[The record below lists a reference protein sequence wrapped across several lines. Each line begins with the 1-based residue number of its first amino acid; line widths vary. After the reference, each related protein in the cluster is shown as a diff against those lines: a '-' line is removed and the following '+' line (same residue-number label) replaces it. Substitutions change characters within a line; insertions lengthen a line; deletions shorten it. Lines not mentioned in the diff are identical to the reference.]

1 VTQYRKQIAGAIGSV
16 LEWYDFAI
24 FGFLAPIMSP
34 LFFPDTDPLVGLI
47 QTYGVFAAGYLMRPL
62 GGVLF
67 GYVADR
73 IGRTQALKWSI
84 AVMAVP
90 TVLIGLLPT
99 YEQWGVAATGSL
111 ILLRLIQGV
120 SVGGEL
126 IASIT
131 FLVESAPPR
140 RRAFYGSWA
149 IFGGIGGILLG
160 SAVVSITEALVI
172 PEQMSTVGWRIPFLL
187 GVVIFLLGRW
197 LRASLSAE
205 SVVAQDTD
213 TLPVVRVLRQHIGS
227 VLHLFAAM
235 LIYSTSF
242 YILFVWM
249 PTYQTRMLQN
259 PVDHAMDVNT
269 VTMLALLLL
278 VPAAGALGDRFGYR
292 RIIMSGVALTGILA
306 YPLFLWIDTGTL
318 VAALSSGLI
327 FAITV
332 SWVQGPMP
340 AVLAETFPKDIRN
353 TGIGVAYN
361 LVLGL
366 MGGTAPMLCTWLIAT
381 TGNDAAPA
389 YYLIVLAVISL
400 SALTTLPRYQHD

>member
-1 VTQYRKQIAGAIGSV
+1 MQYRKQIAGAIGSV
-16 LEWYDFAI
+16 LEWYDFAV

-34 LFFPDTDPLVGLI
+34 LFFPDTDPIVGLI

-99 YEQWGVAATGSL
+99 YEQWGVVATGSL

-131 FLVESAPPR
+131 FLVESAPPK
-140 RRAFYGSWA
+140 RRALYGSWA

-160 SAVVSITEALVI
+160 SAVVSITEALVA
-172 PEQMSTVGWRIPFLL
+172 PEQMATVGWRIPFLL
-187 GVVIFLLGRW
+187 GVVIFLVGRW

-205 SVVAQDTD
+205 SVVAQATD
-213 TLPVVRVLRQHIGS
+213 TLPVVRVLRQHLGS

-249 PTYQTRMLQN
+249 PTYQTRMLPN

-269 VTMLALLLL
+269 ITMLVLLLL
-278 VPAAGALGDRFGYR
+278 VPVAGALGDRFGYR
-292 RIIMSGVALTGILA
+292 RIIVSGVALTGILA
-306 YPLFLWIDTGTL
+306 YPLFLWIDRGTF
-318 VAALSSGLI
+318 VAALSAGLI

-366 MGGTAPMLCTWLIAT
+366 MGGTAPMVCTWLIAS

-389 YYLIVLAVISL
+389 YYLMVLAVISL
-400 SALTTLPRYQHD
+400 IALSTLPRYQHD

>member
-1 VTQYRKQIAGAIGSV
+1 MQYRKQIAGAIGSV
-16 LEWYDFAI
+16 LEWYDFAV

-34 LFFPDTDPLVGLI
+34 LFFPDTDPIVGLI

-99 YEQWGVAATGSL
+99 YEQWGVVATGSL

-131 FLVESAPPR
+131 FLVESAPPK
-140 RRAFYGSWA
+140 RRALYGSWA

-160 SAVVSITEALVI
+160 SAVVSITEALVA
-172 PEQMSTVGWRIPFLL
+172 PEQMATVGWRIPFLL
-187 GVVIFLLGRW
+187 GVVIFLVGRW
-197 LRASLSAE
+197 LRTSLSAE
-205 SVVAQDTD
+205 SVVAQATD
-213 TLPVVRVLRQHIGS
+213 TLPVVRVLRQHLGS

-249 PTYQTRMLQN
+249 PTYQTRMLPN

-269 VTMLALLLL
+269 TTMLVLLLL
-278 VPAAGALGDRFGYR
+278 VPVAGALGDRFGYR
-292 RIIMSGVALTGILA
+292 RIIVSGVALTGILA
-306 YPLFLWIDTGTL
+306 YPLFLWIDTGTF
-318 VAALSSGLI
+318 VAALSAGLI

-366 MGGTAPMLCTWLIAT
+366 MGGTAPMVCTWLIAS

-389 YYLIVLAVISL
+389 YYLMVLAVISL
-400 SALTTLPRYQHD
+400 IALSTLPRYQHD

>member
-1 VTQYRKQIAGAIGSV
+1 MQYRKQIAGAIGSV
-16 LEWYDFAI
+16 LEWYDFAV

-34 LFFPDTDPLVGLI
+34 LFFPDTDPIVGLI

-99 YEQWGVAATGSL
+99 YEQWGVVATGSL

-131 FLVESAPPR
+131 FLVESAPPK
-140 RRAFYGSWA
+140 RRALYGSWA
-149 IFGGIGGILLG
+149 MFGGIGGILLG
-160 SAVVSITEALVI
+160 SAVVSITEALVA
-172 PEQMSTVGWRIPFLL
+172 PEQMATVGWRIPFLL
-187 GVVIFLLGRW
+187 GVVIFLVGRW

-205 SVVAQDTD
+205 SVVAQATD
-213 TLPVVRVLRQHIGS
+213 TLPVVRVLRQHLGS

-249 PTYQTRMLQN
+249 PTYQTRMLPN

-269 VTMLALLLL
+269 ITMLVLLLL
-278 VPAAGALGDRFGYR
+278 VPVAGALGDRFGYR
-292 RIIMSGVALTGILA
+292 RIIVSGVALTGILA
-306 YPLFLWIDTGTL
+306 YPLFLWIDTGTF
-318 VAALSSGLI
+318 VAALSAGLI

-366 MGGTAPMLCTWLIAT
+366 MGGTAPMVCTWLIAS

-389 YYLIVLAVISL
+389 YYLMVLAVISL
-400 SALTTLPRYQHD
+400 IALSTLPRYQHD

>member
-1 VTQYRKQIAGAIGSV
+1 MQYRKQIAGAIGSV
-16 LEWYDFAI
+16 LEWYDFAV

-34 LFFPDTDPLVGLI
+34 LFFPDTDPIVGLI

-99 YEQWGVAATGSL
+99 YEQWGVVATGSL

-131 FLVESAPPR
+131 FLVESAPPK
-140 RRAFYGSWA
+140 RRALYGSWA
-149 IFGGIGGILLG
+149 MFGGIGGILLG
-160 SAVVSITEALVI
+160 SAVVSITEALVA
-172 PEQMSTVGWRIPFLL
+172 PEQMATVGWRIPFLL
-187 GVVIFLLGRW
+187 GVVIFLVGRW

-205 SVVAQDTD
+205 SVVAQATD
-213 TLPVVRVLRQHIGS
+213 TLPVVRVLRQHLGS

-249 PTYQTRMLQN
+249 PAYQTRMLPN

-269 VTMLALLLL
+269 ITMLVLLLL
-278 VPAAGALGDRFGYR
+278 VPVAGALGDRFGYR
-292 RIIMSGVALTGILA
+292 RIIVSGVALTGILA
-306 YPLFLWIDTGTL
+306 YPLFLWIDTGTF
-318 VAALSSGLI
+318 VAALSAGLI

-366 MGGTAPMLCTWLIAT
+366 MGGTAPMVCTWLIAS

-389 YYLIVLAVISL
+389 YYLMVLAVISL
-400 SALTTLPRYQHD
+400 IALSTLPRYQHD

>member
-1 VTQYRKQIAGAIGSV
+1 MQYRKQIAGAVGSV
-16 LEWYDFAI
+16 LEWYDFAV

-34 LFFPDTDPLVGLI
+34 LFFPGTDPIVGLI

-99 YEQWGVAATGSL
+99 YEQWGVVATGSL

-131 FLVESAPPR
+131 FLVESAPPK
-140 RRAFYGSWA
+140 RRALYGSWA

-160 SAVVSITEALVI
+160 SAVVSITEALVA
-172 PEQMSTVGWRIPFLL
+172 PEQMATVGWRIPFLL
-187 GVVIFLLGRW
+187 GVVIFLVGRW
-197 LRASLSAE
+197 LRTSLSAE
-205 SVVAQDTD
+205 SVVAQATD
-213 TLPVVRVLRQHIGS
+213 TLPVVRVLRQHLGS

-249 PTYQTRMLQN
+249 PTYQTRMLPN

-269 VTMLALLLL
+269 ITMLVLLLL
-278 VPAAGALGDRFGYR
+278 VPVAGALGDRFGYR
-292 RIIMSGVALTGILA
+292 RIIVSGVALTGILA
-306 YPLFLWIDTGTL
+306 YPLFLWIDTGTF
-318 VAALSSGLI
+318 VAALSAGLI

-366 MGGTAPMLCTWLIAT
+366 MGGTAPMVCTWLIAS

-389 YYLIVLAVISL
+389 YYLMVLAVISL
-400 SALTTLPRYQHD
+400 IALSTLPRYQHD

>member
-1 VTQYRKQIAGAIGSV
+1 MQYRKQIAGAIGSV
-16 LEWYDFAI
+16 LEWYDFAV

-34 LFFPDTDPLVGLI
+34 LFFPDTDPIVGLI

-99 YEQWGVAATGSL
+99 YEQWGVVATGSL

-131 FLVESAPPR
+131 FLVESAPPK
-140 RRAFYGSWA
+140 RRALYGSWA

-160 SAVVSITEALVI
+160 SAVVSITEALVA
-172 PEQMSTVGWRIPFLL
+172 PEQMATVGWRIPFLL
-187 GVVIFLLGRW
+187 GVVIFLVGRW
-197 LRASLSAE
+197 LRTSLSAE
-205 SVVAQDTD
+205 SVVAQATD
-213 TLPVVRVLRQHIGS
+213 TLPVVRVLRQHLGS

-249 PTYQTRMLQN
+249 PTYQTRMLPN

-269 VTMLALLLL
+269 ITMLVLLLL
-278 VPAAGALGDRFGYR
+278 VPVAGALGDRFGYR
-292 RIIMSGVALTGILA
+292 RIIVSGVALTGILA
-306 YPLFLWIDTGTL
+306 YPLFLWIHTGTF
-318 VAALSSGLI
+318 VAALSAGLI

-366 MGGTAPMLCTWLIAT
+366 MGGTAPMVCTWLIAS

-389 YYLIVLAVISL
+389 YYLMVLAVISL
-400 SALTTLPRYQHD
+400 IALSTLPRYQHD

>member
-1 VTQYRKQIAGAIGSV
+1 MQYRKQIAGAIGSV
-16 LEWYDFAI
+16 LEWYDFAV

-34 LFFPDTDPLVGLI
+34 LFFPDTDPIVGLI

-99 YEQWGVAATGSL
+99 YEQWGVVATGSL

-131 FLVESAPPR
+131 FLVESAPPK
-140 RRAFYGSWA
+140 RRALYGSWA

-160 SAVVSITEALVI
+160 SAVVSITEALVA
-172 PEQMSTVGWRIPFLL
+172 PEQMATVGWRIPFLL
-187 GVVIFLLGRW
+187 GVVIFLVGRW

-205 SVVAQDTD
+205 SVVAQATD
-213 TLPVVRVLRQHIGS
+213 TLPVVRVLRQHLGS

-249 PTYQTRMLQN
+249 PTYQTRMLPN

-269 VTMLALLLL
+269 ITMLVLLLL
-278 VPAAGALGDRFGYR
+278 VPVAGALGDRFGYR
-292 RIIMSGVALTGILA
+292 RIIVSGVALTGILA
-306 YPLFLWIDTGTL
+306 YPLFLWIDTGTF
-318 VAALSSGLI
+318 VAALSAGLI

-366 MGGTAPMLCTWLIAT
+366 MGGTAPMVCTWLIAS

-389 YYLIVLAVISL
+389 YYLMVLAVISL
-400 SALTTLPRYQHD
+400 IALLTLPRYQHD

>member
-1 VTQYRKQIAGAIGSV
+1 MQYRKQIAGAIGSV
-16 LEWYDFAI
+16 LEWYDFAV

-34 LFFPDTDPLVGLI
+34 LFFPDTDPIVGLI

-99 YEQWGVAATGSL
+99 YEQWGVVATGSL

-131 FLVESAPPR
+131 FLVESAPPK
-140 RRAFYGSWA
+140 RRALYGSWA

-160 SAVVSITEALVI
+160 SAVVSITEALVA
-172 PEQMSTVGWRIPFLL
+172 PEQMATVGWRIPFLL
-187 GVVIFLLGRW
+187 GVVIFLVGRW
-197 LRASLSAE
+197 LRTSLSAE
-205 SVVAQDTD
+205 SVVAQATD
-213 TLPVVRVLRQHIGS
+213 TLPVVRVLRQHLGS

-249 PTYQTRMLQN
+249 PTYQTRMLPN

-269 VTMLALLLL
+269 ITMLVLLLL
-278 VPAAGALGDRFGYR
+278 VPVAGALGDRFGYR
-292 RIIMSGVALTGILA
+292 RIIVSGVALTGILA
-306 YPLFLWIDTGTL
+306 YPLFLWIDRGTF
-318 VAALSSGLI
+318 VAALSAGLI

-366 MGGTAPMLCTWLIAT
+366 MGGTAPMVCTWLIAS

-389 YYLIVLAVISL
+389 YYLMVLAVISL
-400 SALTTLPRYQHD
+400 IALSTLPRYQHD

>member
-1 VTQYRKQIAGAIGSV
+1 MQYRKQIAGAIGSV
-16 LEWYDFAI
+16 LEWYDFAV

-34 LFFPDTDPLVGLI
+34 LFFPGTDPIVGLI

-99 YEQWGVAATGSL
+99 YEQWGVVATGSL

-131 FLVESAPPR
+131 FLVESAPPK
-140 RRAFYGSWA
+140 RRALYGSWA

-160 SAVVSITEALVI
+160 SAVVSITEALVA
-172 PEQMSTVGWRIPFLL
+172 PEQMATVGWRIPFLL
-187 GVVIFLLGRW
+187 GVVIFLVGRW
-197 LRASLSAE
+197 LRTSLSAE
-205 SVVAQDTD
+205 SVVAQATD
-213 TLPVVRVLRQHIGS
+213 TLPVVRVLRQHLGS

-249 PTYQTRMLQN
+249 PTYQTRMLPN

-269 VTMLALLLL
+269 ITMLVLLLL
-278 VPAAGALGDRFGYR
+278 VPVAGALGDRFGYR
-292 RIIMSGVALTGILA
+292 RIIVSGVALTGILA
-306 YPLFLWIDTGTL
+306 YPLFLWIDTGTF
-318 VAALSSGLI
+318 VAALSAGLI

-366 MGGTAPMLCTWLIAT
+366 MGGTAPMVCTWLIAS

-389 YYLIVLAVISL
+389 YYLMVLAVISL
-400 SALTTLPRYQHD
+400 IALSTLPRYQHD

>member
-1 VTQYRKQIAGAIGSV
+1 MQYRKQIAGAIGSV
-16 LEWYDFAI
+16 LEWYDFAV

-34 LFFPDTDPLVGLI
+34 LFFPDTDPIVGLI

-99 YEQWGVAATGSL
+99 YEQWGVVATGSL

-131 FLVESAPPR
+131 FLVESAPPK
-140 RRAFYGSWA
+140 RRALYGSWA

-160 SAVVSITEALVI
+160 SAVVSITEALVA
-172 PEQMSTVGWRIPFLL
+172 PEQMATVGWRIPFLL
-187 GVVIFLLGRW
+187 GVVIFLAGRW

-205 SVVAQDTD
+205 SVVAQATD
-213 TLPVVRVLRQHIGS
+213 TLPVVRVLRQHLGS

-249 PTYQTRMLQN
+249 PAYQTRMLPN

-269 VTMLALLLL
+269 ITMLVLLLL
-278 VPAAGALGDRFGYR
+278 VPVAGALGDRFGYR
-292 RIIMSGVALTGILA
+292 RIIVSGVALTGILA
-306 YPLFLWIDTGTL
+306 YPLFLWIDTGTF
-318 VAALSSGLI
+318 VAALSAGLI

-366 MGGTAPMLCTWLIAT
+366 MGGTAPMVCTWLIAS

-389 YYLIVLAVISL
+389 YYLMVLAVISL
-400 SALTTLPRYQHD
+400 IALSTLPRYQHD

>member
-1 VTQYRKQIAGAIGSV
+1 MQYRKQIAGAIGSV
-16 LEWYDFAI
+16 LEWYDFAV

-34 LFFPDTDPLVGLI
+34 LFFPDTDPIVGLI

-99 YEQWGVAATGSL
+99 YEQWGVVATGSL

-131 FLVESAPPR
+131 FLVESAPPK
-140 RRAFYGSWA
+140 RRALYGSWA

-160 SAVVSITEALVI
+160 SAVVSITEALVA
-172 PEQMSTVGWRIPFLL
+172 PEQMATVGWRIPFLL
-187 GVVIFLLGRW
+187 GVVIFLVGRW
-197 LRASLSAE
+197 LRTSLSAE
-205 SVVAQDTD
+205 SVVAQATD
-213 TLPVVRVLRQHIGS
+213 TLPVVRVLRQHLGS

-249 PTYQTRMLQN
+249 PTYQTRMLPN

-269 VTMLALLLL
+269 ITMLVLLLL
-278 VPAAGALGDRFGYR
+278 VPVAGALGDRFGYR
-292 RIIMSGVALTGILA
+292 RIIVSGVALTGILA
-306 YPLFLWIDTGTL
+306 YPLFLWIDTGTF
-318 VAALSSGLI
+318 VAALSAGLI

-366 MGGTAPMLCTWLIAT
+366 MGGTAPMVCTWLIAS

-389 YYLIVLAVISL
+389 YYLMVLAVISL
-400 SALTTLPRYQHD
+400 IALSTLPRYQHD

>member
-1 VTQYRKQIAGAIGSV
+1 MLRGRAQVAGAVGSI
-16 LEWYDFAI
+16 LEWYDFAV

-34 LFFPDTDPLVGLI
+34 LFFPDTDPMVGLI

-62 GGVLF
+62 GGILF

-73 IGRTQALKWSI
+73 IGRTTALKWSI

-99 YEQWGVAATGSL
+99 YEHWGVAATGGL

-126 IASIT
+126 ITSIT
-131 FLVESAPPR
+131 FLVESAPQNR
-140 RRAFYGSWA
+140 RGLYGSWA
-149 IFGGIGGILLG
+149 IFGGIAGILLG
-160 SAVVSITEALVI
+160 SAVVSLTEALVTT
-172 PEQMSTVGWRIPFLL
+172 EQMATIGWRIPFLL
-187 GVVIFLLGRW
+187 GIAIFLLGRW
-197 LRASLSAE
+197 LRSSLSAE
-205 SVVAQDTD
+205 TVVTNDTGSPP
-213 TLPVVRVLRQHIGS
+213 LVLVFRQHLGS
-227 VLHLFAAM
+227 IFHLFASM

-249 PTYQTRMLQN
+249 PTYQTRMLPK

-269 VTMLALLLL
+269 ITMFVLLLL
-278 VPAAGALGDRFGYR
+278 VPAAGALGDRIGYR
-292 RIIMSGVALTGILA
+292 RVILSGIALTGILA
-306 YPLFLWIDTGTL
+306 YPLFLWIDTGAFA
-318 VAALSSGLI
+318 AALTAGLI
-327 FAITV
+327 FAVTV

-340 AVLAETFPKDIRN
+340 AVLTETFPREIRN

-366 MGGTAPMLCTWLIAT
+366 MGGTAPMICTWLIAIT
-381 TGNDAAPA
+381 NNDAAPA
-389 YYLIVLAVISL
+389 YYLMSL
-400 SALTTLPRYQHD
+400 SAISFLALMVLPRHQHD

>member
-34 LFFPDTDPLVGLI
+34 LFFPDTEPLVGLI

-160 SAVVSITEALVI
+160 SAVVSLTEALVI

-249 PTYQTRMLQN
+249 PTYQTRMLPN

-318 VAALSSGLI
+318 VAALSAGLI

-400 SALTTLPRYQHD
+400 IALTTLPRYQHD

>member
-1 VTQYRKQIAGAIGSV
+1 MQYRKQIAGAIGSV
-16 LEWYDFAI
+16 LEWYDFAV

-34 LFFPDTDPLVGLI
+34 LFFPDTDPIVGLI

-99 YEQWGVAATGSL
+99 YEQWGVVATGSL

-131 FLVESAPPR
+131 FLVESAPPK
-140 RRAFYGSWA
+140 RRALYGSWA

-160 SAVVSITEALVI
+160 SAVVSITEALVA
-172 PEQMSTVGWRIPFLL
+172 PEQMATVGWRIPFLL
-187 GVVIFLLGRW
+187 GVVIFLAGRW

-205 SVVAQDTD
+205 SVVAQATD
-213 TLPVVRVLRQHIGS
+213 TLPVVRVLRQHLGS

-249 PTYQTRMLQN
+249 PTYQTRMLPN

-269 VTMLALLLL
+269 ITMLVLLLL
-278 VPAAGALGDRFGYR
+278 VPVAGALGDRFGYR
-292 RIIMSGVALTGILA
+292 RIIVSGVALTGILA
-306 YPLFLWIDTGTL
+306 YPLFLWIDTGTF
-318 VAALSSGLI
+318 VAALSAGLI

-366 MGGTAPMLCTWLIAT
+366 MGGTAPMVCTWLIAS

-389 YYLIVLAVISL
+389 YYLMVLAVISL
-400 SALTTLPRYQHD
+400 IALSTLPRYQHD

>member
-1 VTQYRKQIAGAIGSV
+1 MQYRKQIAGAIGSV
-16 LEWYDFAI
+16 LEWYDFAV

-34 LFFPDTDPLVGLI
+34 LFFPDTDPIVGLI

-99 YEQWGVAATGSL
+99 YEQWGVVATGSL

-131 FLVESAPPR
+131 FLVESAPPK
-140 RRAFYGSWA
+140 RRALYGSWA

-160 SAVVSITEALVI
+160 SAVVSITEALVA
-172 PEQMSTVGWRIPFLL
+172 PEQMATVGWRIPFLL
-187 GVVIFLLGRW
+187 GVVIFLVGRW

-205 SVVAQDTD
+205 SVVAQATD
-213 TLPVVRVLRQHIGS
+213 TLPVVRVLRQHLGS

-249 PTYQTRMLQN
+249 PTYQTRMLPN
-259 PVDHAMDVNT
+259 PLHHAMDVNT
-269 VTMLALLLL
+269 ITMLVLLLL
-278 VPAAGALGDRFGYR
+278 VPVAGALGDRFGYR
-292 RIIMSGVALTGILA
+292 RIIVSGVALTGILA
-306 YPLFLWIDTGTL
+306 YPLFLWIDTGTF
-318 VAALSSGLI
+318 VAALSAGLI

-366 MGGTAPMLCTWLIAT
+366 MGGTAPMVCTWLIAS

-389 YYLIVLAVISL
+389 YYLMVLAVISL
-400 SALTTLPRYQHD
+400 IALSTLPRYQHD

>member
-1 VTQYRKQIAGAIGSV
+1 MQYRKQIAGAIGSV
-16 LEWYDFAI
+16 LEWYDFAV

-34 LFFPDTDPLVGLI
+34 LFFPDTDPIVGLI
-47 QTYGVFAAGYLMRPL
+47 QTYGVFAAGYLMRPF

-99 YEQWGVAATGSL
+99 YEQWGVVATGSL

-131 FLVESAPPR
+131 FLVESAPPK
-140 RRAFYGSWA
+140 RRALYGSWA

-160 SAVVSITEALVI
+160 SAVVSITEALVA
-172 PEQMSTVGWRIPFLL
+172 PEQMATVGWRIPFLL
-187 GVVIFLLGRW
+187 GVVIFLVGRW
-197 LRASLSAE
+197 LRTSLSAE
-205 SVVAQDTD
+205 SVVAQATD
-213 TLPVVRVLRQHIGS
+213 TLPVVRVLRQHLGS

-249 PTYQTRMLQN
+249 PTYQTRMLPN

-269 VTMLALLLL
+269 ITMLVLLLL
-278 VPAAGALGDRFGYR
+278 VPVAGALGDRFGYR
-292 RIIMSGVALTGILA
+292 RIIVSGVALTGILA
-306 YPLFLWIDTGTL
+306 YPLFLWIDTGTF
-318 VAALSSGLI
+318 VAALSAGLI

-366 MGGTAPMLCTWLIAT
+366 MGGTAPMVCTWLIAS

-389 YYLIVLAVISL
+389 YYLMVLAVISL
-400 SALTTLPRYQHD
+400 IALSTLPRYQHD

>member
-1 VTQYRKQIAGAIGSV
+1 MQYRKQIAGAIGSV
-16 LEWYDFAI
+16 LEWYDFAV

-34 LFFPDTDPLVGLI
+34 LFFPDTDPIVGLI

-131 FLVESAPPR
+131 FLVESAPPK
-140 RRAFYGSWA
+140 RRALYGSWA

-160 SAVVSITEALVI
+160 SAVVSITEALVA
-172 PEQMSTVGWRIPFLL
+172 PEQMATVGWRIPFLL
-187 GVVIFLLGRW
+187 GVVIFLVGRW

-205 SVVAQDTD
+205 SVVAQATD
-213 TLPVVRVLRQHIGS
+213 TLPVVRVLRQHLGS

-249 PTYQTRMLQN
+249 PTYQTRMLPN

-269 VTMLALLLL
+269 ITMLVLLLL
-278 VPAAGALGDRFGYR
+278 VPVAGALGDRFGYR
-292 RIIMSGVALTGILA
+292 RIIVSGVALTGILA
-306 YPLFLWIDTGTL
+306 YPLFLWIDTGTF
-318 VAALSSGLI
+318 VAALSAGLI

-366 MGGTAPMLCTWLIAT
+366 MGGTAPMVCTWLIAS

-389 YYLIVLAVISL
+389 YYLMVLAVISL
-400 SALTTLPRYQHD
+400 IALSTLPRYQHD

>member
-1 VTQYRKQIAGAIGSV
+1 MQYRKQIAGAIGSV
-16 LEWYDFAI
+16 LEWYDFAV

-34 LFFPDTDPLVGLI
+34 LFFPDTDPIVGLI

-99 YEQWGVAATGSL
+99 YEQWGVVATGSL

-131 FLVESAPPR
+131 FLVESAPPK
-140 RRAFYGSWA
+140 RRALYGSWA

-160 SAVVSITEALVI
+160 SAVVSITEALVA
-172 PEQMSTVGWRIPFLL
+172 PEQMATVGWRIPFLL
-187 GVVIFLLGRW
+187 GVVIFLVGRW

-205 SVVAQDTD
+205 SVVAQATD
-213 TLPVVRVLRQHIGS
+213 TLPVVRVLRQHLGS

-249 PTYQTRMLQN
+249 PTYQTRMLPN

-269 VTMLALLLL
+269 ITMLVLLLL
-278 VPAAGALGDRFGYR
+278 VPVAGALGDRFGYR
-292 RIIMSGVALTGILA
+292 RIIVSGVALTGILA
-306 YPLFLWIDTGTL
+306 YPLFLWIDTGTF
-318 VAALSSGLI
+318 VAALSAGLI

-366 MGGTAPMLCTWLIAT
+366 MGGTAPMVCTWLIAS

-389 YYLIVLAVISL
+389 YYLMVLAVISL
-400 SALTTLPRYQHD
+400 IALSTLPRYQHD

>member
-1 VTQYRKQIAGAIGSV
+1 MQYRKQIAGAIGSV
-16 LEWYDFAI
+16 LEWYDFAV

-34 LFFPDTDPLVGLI
+34 LFFPDTDPIVGLI
-47 QTYGVFAAGYLMRPL
+47 QTYGVFAAGYMMRPL

-99 YEQWGVAATGSL
+99 YEQWGVVATGSL

-131 FLVESAPPR
+131 FLVESAPPK
-140 RRAFYGSWA
+140 RRALSGSWA

-160 SAVVSITEALVI
+160 SAVVSITEALVA
-172 PEQMSTVGWRIPFLL
+172 PEQMATVGWRIPFLL
-187 GVVIFLLGRW
+187 GVVIFLVGRW
-197 LRASLSAE
+197 LRTSLSDE
-205 SVVAQDTD
+205 SVVAQATD
-213 TLPVVRVLRQHIGS
+213 TLPVVRVLRQHLGS

-249 PTYQTRMLQN
+249 PTYQTRMLPN

-269 VTMLALLLL
+269 ITMLVLLLL
-278 VPAAGALGDRFGYR
+278 VPVAGALGDRFGYR
-292 RIIMSGVALTGILA
+292 RIIVSGVALTGILA
-306 YPLFLWIDTGTL
+306 YPLFLWIDTGTF
-318 VAALSSGLI
+318 VAALSAGLI

-366 MGGTAPMLCTWLIAT
+366 MGGTAPMVCTWLIAS

-389 YYLIVLAVISL
+389 YYLMVLAVISL
-400 SALTTLPRYQHD
+400 IALSTLPRYQHD

>member
-1 VTQYRKQIAGAIGSV
+1 MQYRKQIAGAIGSV
-16 LEWYDFAI
+16 LEWYDFAV

-34 LFFPDTDPLVGLI
+34 LFFPDTDPIVGLI
-47 QTYGVFAAGYLMRPL
+47 QTYGVFAAGYMMRPL

-67 GYVADR
+67 GYIADR

-131 FLVESAPPR
+131 FLVESAPPK
-140 RRAFYGSWA
+140 RRALSGSWA

-160 SAVVSITEALVI
+160 SAVVSITEALVA
-172 PEQMSTVGWRIPFLL
+172 PEQMATVGWRIPFLL
-187 GVVIFLLGRW
+187 GVVIFLVGRW
-197 LRASLSAE
+197 LRTSLSAE
-205 SVVAQDTD
+205 SVVAQATD
-213 TLPVVRVLRQHIGS
+213 TLPVVRVLRQHLGS

-249 PTYQTRMLQN
+249 PTYQTRMLPN

-269 VTMLALLLL
+269 ITMLVLLLL
-278 VPAAGALGDRFGYR
+278 VPVAGALGDRFGYR
-292 RIIMSGVALTGILA
+292 RIIVSGVALTGILA
-306 YPLFLWIDTGTL
+306 YPLFLWIDTGTF
-318 VAALSSGLI
+318 VAALSAGLI

-366 MGGTAPMLCTWLIAT
+366 MGGTAPMVCTWLIAS

-389 YYLIVLAVISL
+389 YYLMVLAVISL
-400 SALTTLPRYQHD
+400 IALSTLPRYQHD

>member
-1 VTQYRKQIAGAIGSV
+1 MTQYRKQIAGAIGSV

-131 FLVESAPPR
+131 FLVESAPLK

-205 SVVAQDTD
+205 SVVAPDTD

-400 SALTTLPRYQHD
+400 IALTTLPRYQHD

>member
-1 VTQYRKQIAGAIGSV
+1 MTQYRKQIAGAIGSV

-131 FLVESAPPR
+131 FLVESAPLK

-205 SVVAQDTD
+205 SVVAPDTD

-318 VAALSSGLI
+318 VAALSAGLI

-400 SALTTLPRYQHD
+400 IALTTLPRYQHD

>member
-1 VTQYRKQIAGAIGSV
+1 MQYRKQIAGAIGSV
-16 LEWYDFAI
+16 LEWYDFAV

-34 LFFPDTDPLVGLI
+34 LFFPDTDPIVGLI

-131 FLVESAPPR
+131 FLVESAPPK
-140 RRAFYGSWA
+140 RRALYGSWA

-160 SAVVSITEALVI
+160 SAVVSITEALVA
-172 PEQMSTVGWRIPFLL
+172 PEQMATVGWRIPFLL
-187 GVVIFLLGRW
+187 GVVIFLVGRW

-205 SVVAQDTD
+205 SVVAQATD
-213 TLPVVRVLRQHIGS
+213 TLPVVRVLRQHLGS

-249 PTYQTRMLQN
+249 PTYQTRMLPN

-269 VTMLALLLL
+269 ITMLVLLLL
-278 VPAAGALGDRFGYR
+278 VPVAGALGDRFGYR
-292 RIIMSGVALTGILA
+292 RIIVSGVALTGILA
-306 YPLFLWIDTGTL
+306 YPLFLWIDRGTF
-318 VAALSSGLI
+318 VAALSAGLI

-366 MGGTAPMLCTWLIAT
+366 MGGTAPMVCTWLIAS

-389 YYLIVLAVISL
+389 YYLMVLAVISL
-400 SALTTLPRYQHD
+400 IALSTLPRYQHD

>member
-1 VTQYRKQIAGAIGSV
+1 MQYRKQIAGAIGSV
-16 LEWYDFAI
+16 LEWYDFAV

-34 LFFPDTDPLVGLI
+34 LFFPDTDPIVGLI

-99 YEQWGVAATGSL
+99 YEQWGVVATGSL

-131 FLVESAPPR
+131 FLVESAPPK
-140 RRAFYGSWA
+140 RRALYGSWA

-160 SAVVSITEALVI
+160 SAVVSITEALVA
-172 PEQMSTVGWRIPFLL
+172 PEQMATVGWRIPFLL
-187 GVVIFLLGRW
+187 GVVIFLVGRW

-205 SVVAQDTD
+205 SVVAQATD
-213 TLPVVRVLRQHIGS
+213 TLPVVRVLRQHLGS

-249 PTYQTRMLQN
+249 PAYQTRMLPN

-269 VTMLALLLL
+269 ITMLVLLLL
-278 VPAAGALGDRFGYR
+278 VPVAGALGDRFGYR
-292 RIIMSGVALTGILA
+292 RIIVSGVALTGILA
-306 YPLFLWIDTGTL
+306 YPLFLWIDTGTF
-318 VAALSSGLI
+318 VAALSAGLI

-366 MGGTAPMLCTWLIAT
+366 MGGTAPMVCTWLIAS

-389 YYLIVLAVISL
+389 YYLMVLAVISL
-400 SALTTLPRYQHD
+400 IALSTLPRYQHD

>member
-131 FLVESAPPR
+131 FLVESAPLK

-160 SAVVSITEALVI
+160 SAVVSLTEALVI

-205 SVVAQDTD
+205 SVVAPDTD

-400 SALTTLPRYQHD
+400 IALTTLPRYQHD

>member
-1 VTQYRKQIAGAIGSV
+1 MQYRKQIAGAIGSV
-16 LEWYDFAI
+16 LEWYDFAV

-34 LFFPDTDPLVGLI
+34 LFFPDTDPIVGLI

-131 FLVESAPPR
+131 FLVESAPPK
-140 RRAFYGSWA
+140 RRALYGSWA
-149 IFGGIGGILLG
+149 MFGGIGGILLG
-160 SAVVSITEALVI
+160 SAVVSITEALVA
-172 PEQMSTVGWRIPFLL
+172 PEQMATVGWRIPFLL
-187 GVVIFLLGRW
+187 GVVIFLVGRW

-205 SVVAQDTD
+205 SVVAQATD
-213 TLPVVRVLRQHIGS
+213 TLPVVRVLRQHLGS

-249 PTYQTRMLQN
+249 PTYQTRMLPN

-269 VTMLALLLL
+269 ITMLVLLLL
-278 VPAAGALGDRFGYR
+278 VPVAGALGDRFGYR
-292 RIIMSGVALTGILA
+292 RIIVSGVALTGILA
-306 YPLFLWIDTGTL
+306 YPLFLWIDTGTF
-318 VAALSSGLI
+318 VAALSAGLI

-366 MGGTAPMLCTWLIAT
+366 MGGTAPMVCTWLIAS

-389 YYLIVLAVISL
+389 YYLMVLAVISL
-400 SALTTLPRYQHD
+400 IALSTLPRYQHD

>member
-1 VTQYRKQIAGAIGSV
+1 MQYRKQIAGAVGSV
-16 LEWYDFAI
+16 LEWYDFAV

-34 LFFPDTDPLVGLI
+34 LFFPDTDPIVGLI
-47 QTYGVFAAGYLMRPL
+47 QTYGVFAAGYMMRPL

-67 GYVADR
+67 GYIADR

-131 FLVESAPPR
+131 FLVESAPPK
-140 RRAFYGSWA
+140 RRALSGSWA

-160 SAVVSITEALVI
+160 SAVVSITEALVA
-172 PEQMSTVGWRIPFLL
+172 PEQMATVGWRIPFLL
-187 GVVIFLLGRW
+187 GVVIFLVGRW
-197 LRASLSAE
+197 LRTSLSDE
-205 SVVAQDTD
+205 SVVAQATG
-213 TLPVVRVLRQHIGS
+213 TLPVVRVLRQHLGS

-249 PTYQTRMLQN
+249 PTYQTRMLPN

-269 VTMLALLLL
+269 ITMLALLLL
-278 VPAAGALGDRFGYR
+278 VPVAGALGDRFGYR
-292 RIIMSGVALTGILA
+292 RIIVSGVALTGILA
-306 YPLFLWIDTGTL
+306 YPLFLWIDTGTF
-318 VAALSSGLI
+318 VAALSAGLI

-366 MGGTAPMLCTWLIAT
+366 MGGTAPMVCTWLIAT
-381 TGNDAAPA
+381 TDNDAAPA
-389 YYLIVLAVISL
+389 YYLMVLAAISL
-400 SALTTLPRYQHD
+400 IALSTLPRYQHD

>member
-1 VTQYRKQIAGAIGSV
+1 MQYRKQIAGAIGSV
-16 LEWYDFAI
+16 LEWYDFAV

-34 LFFPDTDPLVGLI
+34 LFFPDTDPIVGLI

-99 YEQWGVAATGSL
+99 YEQWGVVATGSL

-131 FLVESAPPR
+131 FLVESAPPK
-140 RRAFYGSWA
+140 RRALYGSWA
-149 IFGGIGGILLG
+149 MFGGIGGILLG
-160 SAVVSITEALVI
+160 SAVVSITEALVA
-172 PEQMSTVGWRIPFLL
+172 PEQMATVGWRIPFLL
-187 GVVIFLLGRW
+187 GVVIFLAGRW

-205 SVVAQDTD
+205 SVVAQATD
-213 TLPVVRVLRQHIGS
+213 TLPVVRVLRQHLGS

-249 PTYQTRMLQN
+249 PTYQTRMLPN

-269 VTMLALLLL
+269 ITMLVLLLL
-278 VPAAGALGDRFGYR
+278 VPVAGALGDRFGYR
-292 RIIMSGVALTGILA
+292 RIIVSGVALTGILA
-306 YPLFLWIDTGTL
+306 YPLFLWIDTGTF
-318 VAALSSGLI
+318 VAALSAGLI

-366 MGGTAPMLCTWLIAT
+366 MGGTAPMVCTWLIAS

-389 YYLIVLAVISL
+389 YYLMVLAVISL
-400 SALTTLPRYQHD
+400 IALSTLPRYQHD

>member
-1 VTQYRKQIAGAIGSV
+1 MQYRKQIAGAIGSV
-16 LEWYDFAI
+16 LEWYDFAV

-34 LFFPDTDPLVGLI
+34 LFFPDTDPIVGLI

-62 GGVLF
+62 GGVCF
-67 GYVADR
+67 GYVDDR

-99 YEQWGVAATGSL
+99 YEQWGVVATGSL

-131 FLVESAPPR
+131 FLVESAPPK
-140 RRAFYGSWA
+140 RRALYGSWA

-160 SAVVSITEALVI
+160 SAVVSITEALVA
-172 PEQMSTVGWRIPFLL
+172 PEQMATVGWRIPFLL
-187 GVVIFLLGRW
+187 GVVIFLAGRW

-205 SVVAQDTD
+205 SVVAQATD
-213 TLPVVRVLRQHIGS
+213 TLPVVRVLRQHLGS

-249 PTYQTRMLQN
+249 PTYQTRMLPN

-269 VTMLALLLL
+269 ITMLVLLLL
-278 VPAAGALGDRFGYR
+278 VPVAGALGDRFGYR
-292 RIIMSGVALTGILA
+292 RIIVSGVALTGILA
-306 YPLFLWIDTGTL
+306 YPLFLWIDTGTF
-318 VAALSSGLI
+318 VAALSAGLI

-366 MGGTAPMLCTWLIAT
+366 MGGTAPMVCTWLIAS

-389 YYLIVLAVISL
+389 YYLMVLAVISL
-400 SALTTLPRYQHD
+400 IALSTLPRYQHD